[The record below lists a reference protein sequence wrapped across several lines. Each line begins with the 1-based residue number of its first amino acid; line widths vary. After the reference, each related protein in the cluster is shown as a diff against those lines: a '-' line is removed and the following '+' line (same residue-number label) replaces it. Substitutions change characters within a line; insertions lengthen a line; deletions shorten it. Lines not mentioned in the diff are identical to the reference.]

1 MVVGWVE
8 RSSGLSPLEFL
19 EKLPYVDHEIRLRLL
34 KPGIGYDFFSDNNLQ
49 VNLLASLKSRLKISE
64 NGD

>member
-1 MVVGWVE
+1 MGGDRRDSV
-8 RSSGLSPLEFL
+8 SPSEFL
-19 EKLPYVDHEIRLRLL
+19 EKLPYVDHEIRLRSL
-34 KPGIGYDFFSDNNLQ
+34 KTGIGYDFFSDNNLQ